1 MYLFSRTAVVR
12 ANPTVMF
19 PWVQRI
25 TEVVRD
31 TTSLQASAWVAS
43 FGAPIGGV
51 VWSGLVKSQADLAAD
66 MTSLL
71 MNAEYLALLDTG
83 REMIPA
89 AGQDHLRRLVHG
101 SPEPEHGLGSV
112 SSVTW
117 GTATL
122 ARIGET
128 LAWSV
133 EMAQHAEEVTGN
145 PVSVWVSAYGLMGEV
160 SFFSIYD
167 NVAAAEA
174 GQHALDMDPGYV
186 ERLHASE
193 GLWLP
198 GSGNQG
204 RFTRIA

>member
-1 MYLFSRTAVVR
+1 MLRGSLVHTATALVAHLVG
-12 ANPTVMF
+12 NPPGTYGLRHTWLPV
-19 PWVQRI
+19 
-25 TEVVRD
+25 T
-31 TTSLQASAWVAS
+31 AWVAA

-51 VWSGLVKSQADLAAD
+51 VWSSLVKSQADLAAD

-71 MNAEYLALLDTG
+71 GNQEYLDLLATG
-83 REMIPA
+83 REMIPV
-89 AGQDHLRRLVHG
+89 AGQDSLRSLVHG

-122 ARIGET
+122 SRIGQT
-128 LAWSV
+128 VAWSV
-133 EMAQHAEEVTGN
+133 EMAQHAEQVTGN
-145 PVSVWVSAYGLMGEV
+145 PVSVWVSAYGLMGEIT
-160 SFFSIYD
+160 FFSIYD
-167 NVAAAEA
+167 DVASAEA
-174 GQHALDMDPGYV
+174 GQQALDRDPGYV

-204 RFTRIA
+204 RFTRVA

>member
-12 ANPTVMF
+12 ANPTVLL
-19 PWVQRI
+19 PWVHQI
-25 TEVVRD
+25 TEVVR
-31 TTSLQASAWVAS
+31 TSTSLQVSAWVAS

-51 VWSGLVKSQADLAAD
+51 VWSSLVKSQADLAAD

-71 MNAEYLALLDTG
+71 GNPEYLALLDTG
-83 REMIPA
+83 REMTPA

-122 ARIGET
+122 SRIGET

-133 EMAQHAEEVTGN
+133 EMAQHAEQVTGN

-160 SFFSIYD
+160 TFFSVYD
-167 NVAAAEA
+167 TVAAAEA
-174 GQHALDMDPGYV
+174 GQQALDNDPGYIQ
-186 ERLHASE
+186 RLHASE

-204 RFTRIA
+204 RFTRVA